1 MRLVTKFAALIA
13 LCFTWVCVT
22 PAISQAAPAASYWQ
36 DIRNKTPNYGI
47 ALTIDDGPSASYT
60 PKVLDALK
68 LYSVKATFCIVG
80 QNAQANPLLV
90 KRIAREGHRLC
101 NHTWTHDLQA
111 GQRSEATIRSG
122 LGRTSK
128 LLTQLTGQKV
138 SYFRAPGG
146 NWNSKLVRISKS
158 MGMTPLGWSIDP
170 RDWSRPGTTAIVNA
184 LSKAKRYDIV
194 LVHDGGGNR
203 SQTVAA
209 LKKTIPY
216 WQNKGYALVK
226 P

>member
-1 MRLVTKFAALIA
+1 MRLIKKLAILVA
-13 LCFTWVCVT
+13 LCLTLVYAA
-22 PAISQAAPAASYWQ
+22 PASAQAAPASFWQ
-36 DIRNKTPNYGI
+36 DIRSKTPNYGI
-47 ALTIDDGPSASYT
+47 ALTIDDGPSVSYT
-60 PKVLDALK
+60 PKVLDVLK
-68 LYSVKATFCIVG
+68 QYSIKATFCIIG
-80 QNAQANPLLV
+80 QNAQANPSLV

-122 LGRTSK
+122 LGRTSN

-158 MGMTPLGWSIDP
+158 MGMMPLGWSIDP
-170 RDWSRPGTTAIVNA
+170 RDWARPGTDTIVAA
-184 LSKAKRYDIV
+184 LVKAKRYDIV
-194 LVHDGGGNR
+194 LVHDGGGDR
-203 SQTVAA
+203 SQTIAA
-209 LKKTIPY
+209 LKRAIPY
-216 WQNKGYALVK
+216 WKNKGYTLVK